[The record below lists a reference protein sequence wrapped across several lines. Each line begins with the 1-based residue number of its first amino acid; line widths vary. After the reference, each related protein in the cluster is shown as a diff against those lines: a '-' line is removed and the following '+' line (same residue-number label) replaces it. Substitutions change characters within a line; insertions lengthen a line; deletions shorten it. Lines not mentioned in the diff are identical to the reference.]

1 MTDAGWVLDPRSP
14 GADKVALLTWLMLA
28 VAALAFVIVLGLL
41 ALGMARRRRLP
52 LGAERWVVGG
62 GVVFPA
68 VVIVALSG
76 LTVWVLDADS
86 PPAGDDPALTV
97 DVIGHQYWWEIRYR
111 SPGGG
116 PGSTVADGG
125 PGSIVTA
132 NELVLPVGRSVQLE
146 LTSDD
151 VIHSWWVPELGP
163 KRDLV
168 PGRTNHLRF
177 TIDEAGDLR
186 GQCAEYCGAQHAR
199 MAFLVHA
206 VPADEFDA
214 WLANEAAPA
223 VVPTTDSQQAGLVT
237 FRQEA
242 CSSCHAI
249 RGVVDDPAGLL
260 APDRT
265 GSGRERVVIG
275 PDLTHLAAR
284 DTLAAVTVPN
294 DRGHLGGWIAD
305 PQSTKPGSLMPA
317 VPLSPEQ
324 LLSLLDYLQS
334 LR

>member
-1 MTDAGWVLDPRSP
+1 MTDAGWVLDPRTP
-14 GADKVALLTWLMLA
+14 GAEKVALLTWLMLA
-28 VAALAFVIVLGLL
+28 VAAIAFVMVLGLL
-41 ALGMARRRRLP
+41 ALGLARRRRLP

-62 GVVFPA
+62 GLVFPA
-68 VVIVALSG
+68 VVILALSG
-76 LTVWVLDADS
+76 LTVWALDADT
-86 PPAGDDPALTV
+86 PPAGADPALTV
-97 DVIGHQYWWEIRYR
+97 NVIGHQYWWEIRYQ
-111 SPGGG
+111 PGGG
-116 PGSTVADGG
+116 STVSGEV
-125 PGSIVTA
+125 VTA
-132 NELVLPVGRSVQLE
+132 NELVLPVDQPVQLE

-151 VIHSWWVPELGP
+151 VVHSFWVPELGP

-177 TIDEAGDLR
+177 TIDQAGDLR
-186 GQCAEYCGAQHAR
+186 GQCAEFCGAQHAR

-206 VPADEFDA
+206 VPADEFET

-223 VVPTTDSQQAGLVT
+223 PVPTTDSQRAGMAT
-237 FRQEA
+237 FQQEA

-260 APDRT
+260 GADRN
-265 GSGRERVVIG
+265 RVVIG

-317 VPLSPEQ
+317 VPLDPEQ